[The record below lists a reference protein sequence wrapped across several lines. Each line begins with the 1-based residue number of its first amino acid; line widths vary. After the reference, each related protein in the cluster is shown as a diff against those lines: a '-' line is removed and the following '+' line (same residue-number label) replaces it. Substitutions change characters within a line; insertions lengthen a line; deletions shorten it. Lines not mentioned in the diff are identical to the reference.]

1 MIDNNAVE
9 LFSVRMSCDSV
20 VAAAGDRFIRQGF
33 PVIRTFD
40 LQFARASQ
48 GQCSCPHHGTEL
60 CNCQM
65 VMLLIYGLQDIPV
78 TLVCHGYDG
87 WTHLALVDS
96 PEQRISL
103 ENLSI
108 IEDILQSGQWDIS
121 KRRSDHHPA
130 KDSFSEDG

>member
-1 MIDNNAVE
+1 MIDNKAVE

-20 VAAAGDRFIRQGF
+20 AASAGDLFIRRGF

-40 LQFARASQ
+40 LQLARTNQ

-60 CNCQM
+60 CDCQM
-65 VMLLIYGLQDIPV
+65 VMLLIYGLQELPV

-87 WTHLALVDS
+87 WTHLSLVDS

-103 ENLSI
+103 ENVSV
-108 IEDILQSGQWDIS
+108 IEEILQSEHWNNSERRNNRFSS
-121 KRRSDHHPA
+121 KDF
-130 KDSFSEDG
+130 FSEG

>member
-9 LFSVRMSCDSV
+9 LFSVRMSCDAV
-20 VAAAGDRFIRQGF
+20 VAAAGDRFIQQGF

-40 LQFARASQ
+40 FQLARAGQ
-48 GQCSCPHHGTEL
+48 EQCSCPHHGTAL

-65 VMLLIYGLQDIPV
+65 VMLLIYGLQDMPL

-87 WTHLALVDS
+87 WTHLSLVDS
-96 PEQRISL
+96 PQQRISV

-108 IEDILQSGQWDIS
+108 IEDILQAEKWDIS
-121 KRRSDHHPA
+121 ERRNNRHTD
-130 KDSFSEDG
+130 KGSFLEQR